1 MGMSILD
8 LVLMKLKQYG
18 FTADVAF
25 PGQKYP
31 TISDTV
37 AAVHLESVDCNGRT
51 VTVEVNIISPAA
63 LGGTHC

>member
-31 TISDTV
+31 AISDTV
-37 AAVHLESVDCNGRT
+37 AAVIWKAWTE
-51 VTVEVNIISPAA
+51 PAER
-63 LGGTHC
+63 